1 MRLTQLEYY
10 IKTIEC
16 GSITG
21 AAKALYI
28 SQPTLTKAISN
39 LESEFSIQL
48 LNRTSKGVQITS
60 EGREFYLYAQE
71 VMTACKNLVDTFG
84 KGNVKPPNCL
94 RVCSQQLDFVYD
106 LVTQLY
112 RLHHAPINI
121 DLIETERSEVVNA
134 VSQHRAGIGIL
145 VLSDDD
151 APSFRYE
158 MDRRNLEVH
167 ELDQSAVYI
176 CMLPSSPLYEQ
187 EHITVEDAS
196 KQLHVVLDIDQETKR
211 EVYTQQLQHKNVDRD
226 QLIFCNT
233 VKACTHFMRELGAVL
248 YSQKWL
254 LGRLEDFGVRA
265 VPVELTEGQP
275 YPSLNR
281 LVWIKRE
288 NEMLTDLEQSFL
300 QLLQLMFP
308 ENPVV

>member
-1 MRLTQLEYY
+1 
-10 IKTIEC
+10 
-16 GSITG
+16 
-21 AAKALYI
+21 
-28 SQPTLTKAISN
+28 
-39 LESEFSIQL
+39 
-48 LNRTSKGVQITS
+48 
-60 EGREFYLYAQE
+60 
-71 VMTACKNLVDTFG
+71 
-84 KGNVKPPNCL
+84 
-94 RVCSQQLDFVYD
+94 
-106 LVTQLY
+106 
-112 RLHHAPINI
+112 
-121 DLIETERSEVVNA
+121 
-134 VSQHRAGIGIL
+134 
-145 VLSDDD
+145 
-151 APSFRYE
+151 
-158 MDRRNLEVH
+158 
-167 ELDQSAVYI
+167 
-176 CMLPSSPLYEQ
+176 MLPSSPLYEQ

-265 VPVELTEGQP
+265 VPVELTKGQP